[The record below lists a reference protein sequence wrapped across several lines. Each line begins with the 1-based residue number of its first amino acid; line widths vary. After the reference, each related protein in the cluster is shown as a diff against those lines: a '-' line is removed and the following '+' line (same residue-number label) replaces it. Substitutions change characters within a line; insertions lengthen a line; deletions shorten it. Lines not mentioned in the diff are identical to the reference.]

1 MASRLARLSTVLALA
16 VATPCCCA
24 FHAAPLLPRLHNRC
38 RRSRTATMREPPDV
52 ARAIKEEEE
61 ECDIERLAAPW
72 ACNMDSIIDRAI
84 DRATAETSQKNIIN
98 GRLGELKLGASDW
111 MWIYRRWHGT
121 WKPRPVW
128 PASAAPAAD
137 WPRLAEAQGSLEH
150 DLAPKEAS
158 GEPAGR
164 GLSHLVFDDIGGTA
178 RCSS

>member
-1 MASRLARLSTVLALA
+1 MPCELVEEGKVGKHPLFNFPYCSSDLLAAHAQAVSAARRRRPLMASRLARLSTVLALA

-128 PASAAPAAD
+128 PASAAQAAD
-137 WPRLAEAQGSLEH
+137 
-150 DLAPKEAS
+150 
-158 GEPAGR
+158 
-164 GLSHLVFDDIGGTA
+164 
-178 RCSS
+178 